1 MNSDKKAEK
10 CPMELAMELISR
22 KWVIQ
27 ILRDMFFGKKRFN
40 EFKDEKPN
48 LSNKVLSNCLK
59 EMEENGLISRNSDE
73 NNQSIEYT
81 LTDKGKKLNKV
92 IYELAMFTL
101 TTDLGNEFY
110 DDETK
115 NELENIFKKTLI
127 NGWTFSKPITKNYRK
142 TVIQNTNPN

>member
-1 MNSDKKAEK
+1 MNSDKKARK

-40 EFKDEKPN
+40 EFKEGKPN

-59 EMEENGLISRNSDE
+59 EMEENGLISRKNDE

-127 NGWTFSKPITKNYRK
+127 NG
-142 TVIQNTNPN
+142 

>member
-1 MNSDKKAEK
+1 MNNDKIAGK

-40 EFKDEKPN
+40 EFKDGKPN

-59 EMEENGLISRNSDE
+59 EMEENGLISRNSNE
-73 NNQSIEYT
+73 NNKNIEYI

-101 TTDLGNEFY
+101 TTDLGNDFY

-115 NELENIFKKTLI
+115 IELENIFKNTFI
-127 NGWTFSKPITKNYRK
+127 NN
-142 TVIQNTNPN
+142 

>member
-1 MNSDKKAEK
+1 MNNDKKAGK

-40 EFKDEKPN
+40 EFKDGKSN

-73 NNQSIEYT
+73 NNQSIEYN

-101 TTDLGNEFY
+101 TTDLGNDFY

-115 NELENIFKKTLI
+115 IELENIFKNTLI
-127 NGWTFSKPITKNYRK
+127 NN
-142 TVIQNTNPN
+142 

>member
-1 MNSDKKAEK
+1 MNNDEKAEK

-40 EFKDEKPN
+40 EFKDGKPN

-59 EMEENGLISRNSDE
+59 EMEENGLISRNSNE
-73 NNQSIEYT
+73 NNQSIEYI

-92 IYELAMFTL
+92 IYELAIFTL
-101 TTDLGNEFY
+101 TTDLGNDFY

-115 NELENIFKKTLI
+115 IELENIFKNTLI
-127 NGWTFSKPITKNYRK
+127 NN
-142 TVIQNTNPN
+142 

>member
-1 MNSDKKAEK
+1 MNNNKKAEK

-40 EFKDEKPN
+40 EFKDGKPN

-59 EMEENGLISRNSDE
+59 EMEENGLISRNNDE
-73 NNQSIEYT
+73 DKQIIEYT

-92 IYELAMFTL
+92 VYELAMFTL

-115 NELENIFKKTLI
+115 IELENIFKNTLI
-127 NGWTFSKPITKNYRK
+127 NN
-142 TVIQNTNPN
+142 

>member
-1 MNSDKKAEK
+1 MNNDEKAEK

-40 EFKDEKPN
+40 EFKDGKPN

-59 EMEENGLISRNSDE
+59 EMEENGLISRNSNE
-73 NNQSIEYT
+73 NNQNIEYI

-101 TTDLGNEFY
+101 TTDLGNDFY

-115 NELENIFKKTLI
+115 IELENIFKNKLI
-127 NGWTFSKPITKNYRK
+127 N
-142 TVIQNTNPN
+142 

>member
-1 MNSDKKAEK
+1 
-10 CPMELAMELISR
+10 MELAMELISR

-27 ILRDMFFGKKRFN
+27 ILRDMFFGKKHFN
-40 EFKDEKPN
+40 EFKDGKSN

-73 NNQSIEYT
+73 NNQSIEYR

-127 NGWTFSKPITKNYRK
+127 NG
-142 TVIQNTNPN
+142 

>member
-1 MNSDKKAEK
+1 
-10 CPMELAMELISR
+10 MELAMDLISR

-40 EFKDEKPN
+40 EFKDGKPN

-59 EMEENGLISRNSDE
+59 EMEENGLISRNSNE
-73 NNQSIEYT
+73 NNQNIEYI

-101 TTDLGNEFY
+101 TTDLGNDFY

-115 NELENIFKKTLI
+115 IELENIFKNTLI
-127 NGWTFSKPITKNYRK
+127 NN
-142 TVIQNTNPN
+142 

>member
-1 MNSDKKAEK
+1 MNNDKKAEK

-59 EMEENGLISRNSDE
+59 EMEENGLISRNSNE
-73 NNQSIEYT
+73 NNQNIEYI

-101 TTDLGNEFY
+101 TTDLGNDFY

-115 NELENIFKKTLI
+115 IELENIFKNTLI
-127 NGWTFSKPITKNYRK
+127 NN
-142 TVIQNTNPN
+142 

>member
-1 MNSDKKAEK
+1 MNNDEKAEK

-40 EFKDEKPN
+40 EFKDGKPN

-59 EMEENGLISRNSDE
+59 EMEENGLISRNSNE
-73 NNQSIEYT
+73 NNQNIEYI

-101 TTDLGNEFY
+101 TTDLGNDFY

-115 NELENIFKKTLI
+115 IELENIFKNTLI
-127 NGWTFSKPITKNYRK
+127 NN
-142 TVIQNTNPN
+142 

>member
-1 MNSDKKAEK
+1 MNNDEKAEK

-40 EFKDEKPN
+40 EFKDGKPN

-59 EMEENGLISRNSDE
+59 EMEENGLISRNSNE
-73 NNQSIEYT
+73 NNQNIEYI

-92 IYELAMFTL
+92 IYELARFTL
-101 TTDLGNEFY
+101 TTDLGNDFY

-115 NELENIFKKTLI
+115 IELENIFKNTLI
-127 NGWTFSKPITKNYRK
+127 NN
-142 TVIQNTNPN
+142 

>member
-1 MNSDKKAEK
+1 MNNNKKAEK

-40 EFKDEKPN
+40 EFKDGKPN

-59 EMEENGLISRNSDE
+59 EMEENGLISRNSNE
-73 NNQSIEYT
+73 NNQNIEYI

-101 TTDLGNEFY
+101 TTDLGNDFY

-115 NELENIFKKTLI
+115 IELENIFKNTLI
-127 NGWTFSKPITKNYRK
+127 NN
-142 TVIQNTNPN
+142 

>member
-1 MNSDKKAEK
+1 MNNNKKAEK

-40 EFKDEKPN
+40 EFKDGKPN

-59 EMEENGLISRNSDE
+59 EMEENGLISRNNDE
-73 NNQSIEYT
+73 DKQIIEYT

-92 IYELAMFTL
+92 VYELAMFTL

-110 DDETK
+110 DDKTK
-115 NELENIFKKTLI
+115 IELENIFKNTLI
-127 NGWTFSKPITKNYRK
+127 NN
-142 TVIQNTNPN
+142 

>member
-1 MNSDKKAEK
+1 MNNDEKAEK

-40 EFKDEKPN
+40 EFKDGKPN

-59 EMEENGLISRNSDE
+59 EMEENGLISRNSNE
-73 NNQSIEYT
+73 NNQNIEYI

-92 IYELAMFTL
+92 IYELARFTL
-101 TTDLGNEFY
+101 TTDLGNDFY

-115 NELENIFKKTLI
+115 IELENIFK
-127 NGWTFSKPITKNYRK
+127 NTFIKN
-142 TVIQNTNPN
+142 

>member
-1 MNSDKKAEK
+1 MNNDKKAEK

-40 EFKDEKPN
+40 EFKDGKPN

-59 EMEENGLISRNSDE
+59 EMEENGLISRNNDE
-73 NNQSIEYT
+73 DKQIIEYT

-101 TTDLGNEFY
+101 TTDLGNDFY

-115 NELENIFKKTLI
+115 IELENIFKNTFI
-127 NGWTFSKPITKNYRK
+127 NN
-142 TVIQNTNPN
+142 

>member
-1 MNSDKKAEK
+1 MNNDKKAEK

-40 EFKDEKPN
+40 EFKEEKPN

-59 EMEENGLISRNSDE
+59 EMEENGLISRNSNE
-73 NNQSIEYT
+73 NNQNIEYI

-101 TTDLGNEFY
+101 TTDLGNDFY

-115 NELENIFKKTLI
+115 IELENIFKNTLI
-127 NGWTFSKPITKNYRK
+127 NN
-142 TVIQNTNPN
+142 

>member
-1 MNSDKKAEK
+1 MNNDKKAEK

-27 ILRDMFFGKKRFN
+27 ILRDMFFGKNRFN
-40 EFKDEKPN
+40 EFKDGKPN

-59 EMEENGLISRNSDE
+59 EMEENGLISRNSNE
-73 NNQSIEYT
+73 NNQNIEYI

-101 TTDLGNEFY
+101 TTDLGNDFY

-115 NELENIFKKTLI
+115 IELENIFKNTLI
-127 NGWTFSKPITKNYRK
+127 NN
-142 TVIQNTNPN
+142 

>member
-1 MNSDKKAEK
+1 MNNDKKAEK

-40 EFKDEKPN
+40 EFKDGKPN

-59 EMEENGLISRNSDE
+59 EMEENGLISRNSNE
-73 NNQSIEYT
+73 NNQNIEYI

-101 TTDLGNEFY
+101 TTDLGNDFY

-115 NELENIFKKTLI
+115 IELENIFKNTFI
-127 NGWTFSKPITKNYRK
+127 NN
-142 TVIQNTNPN
+142 

>member
-1 MNSDKKAEK
+1 MNNDKKAEK

-40 EFKDEKPN
+40 EFKDGKSN

-73 NNQSIEYT
+73 NNQSIDYT
-81 LTDKGKKLNKV
+81 LTDKWKKLNKV

-101 TTDLGNEFY
+101 TTDLGNDFY

-115 NELENIFKKTLI
+115 IELENIFKNTLI
-127 NGWTFSKPITKNYRK
+127 NNR
-142 TVIQNTNPN
+142 